1 MESVGVAK
9 GNQTMTAYLHKSR
22 DGYTLTLCAR
32 PCNGAEFQNG
42 EKISVPGKRE
52 ARKICKERGAAPHN
66 F

>member
-1 MESVGVAK
+1 MI
-9 GNQTMTAYLHKSR
+9 AYLHKSR
-22 DGYTLTLCAR
+22 EGYTLTLCVR
-32 PCNGAEFQNG
+32 PCNGEEFQKS